1 MIQEVNN
8 CLDGIV
14 INNVVKKK
22 DFVCKNILK
31 FLINMFVIELKWLIW
46 MIVKELKVGLSQM
59 FVFSVYYFDV
69 EEFYNVNNNLEK
81 VL

>member
-14 INNVVKKK
+14 INNVAKKK
-22 DFVCKNILK
+22 DFVRKNILK
-31 FLINMFVIELKWLIW
+31 FLINMFVIELKWLIR
-46 MIVKELKVGLSQM
+46 MIVKELKVGLSQT